1 MLRSA
6 DNPART
12 AKRHR
17 PLRRGQSLIEFALV
31 ALTLTILITFVLDF
45 GRGLHGAHVIQ
56 SAADLAARELSRTPL
71 RADVSLAELLDPTSP
86 AHTVLKSDNLIYSE
100 DFLAIDVTAWDQ
112 SQHLIAYLDTLPIPK
127 VNKALVPLMFVSTVT
142 TDGGSLQLLRFPGA
156 LVTSTTASSGYTVK
170 VPVVGSRDAAGV
182 ETIRWADVVEPVS
195 NTDGDVFS
203 IRSAERG
210 VAAVRI
216 NYPFQAAAMTGFQ
229 PSPDGPFEPNGANP
243 ITADDSQVVVVGDVP
258 EGGVPVA
265 PDAPANSD
273 YAGTYGGEYGLGE
286 QGAFARQVR
295 PFRRVIS
302 AQAMYR
308 REVFS
313 E

>member
-1 MLRSA
+1 MLLSPGNSA
-6 DNPART
+6 RIVRRRIAS
-12 AKRHR
+12 
-17 PLRRGQSLIEFALV
+17 RRGQSLIEFALV
-31 ALTLTILITFVLDF
+31 ALTLVILITFVLDF
-45 GRGLHGAHVIQ
+45 GRGLHGAQVIQ

-71 RADVSLAELLDPTSP
+71 PAEASLTDLFDPSNS
-86 AHTVLKSDNLIYSE
+86 AHAALKSDHLIYSE
-100 DFLAIDVTAWDQ
+100 DFLAIDVTTWDQ

-142 TDGGSLQLLRFPGA
+142 NGDTPIRLLRFPGA

-170 VPVVGSRDAAGV
+170 VPVVGSRDDAGV

-203 IRSAERG
+203 VASAERG

-229 PSPDGPFEPNGANP
+229 PNPAGPFEPNGANP
-243 ITADDSQVVVVGDVP
+243 ITADDSQVVADAVP
-258 EGGVPVA
+258 GGGSLVA
-265 PDAPANSD
+265 PDAPASAD
-273 YAGTYGGEYGLGE
+273 YAGTYGGAYGLGE
-286 QGAFARQVR
+286 QGAFGKQVR

-308 REVFS
+308 REVLAP
-313 E
+313 

>member
-12 AKRHR
+12 ARRRR

-45 GRGLHGAHVIQ
+45 GRGLHGAQVIQ

-71 RADVSLAELLDPTSP
+71 PAEVSLTELLDPTNP
-86 AHTVLKSDNLIYSE
+86 AHAVLKSDNRIYSE
-100 DFLAIDVTAWDQ
+100 DFLAIDVTAWDE

-127 VNKALVPLMFVSTVT
+127 VNKALVPLMFVSTLA
-142 TDGGSLQLLRFPGA
+142 TDGGSLRLLRFPGA

-170 VPVVGSRDAAGV
+170 VPVVDSRDDEGV

-203 IRSAERG
+203 IASAERG

-229 PSPDGPFEPNGANP
+229 PSPDGPFEPNGASP
-243 ITADDSQVVVVGDVP
+243 ITADDSQVVVVGDMP
-258 EGGVPVA
+258 GGGAPVA
-265 PDAPANSD
+265 PDVPVNSD

-313 E
+313 Q